1 MLGIFSWGLYCTSS
15 GTLRAIVG
23 KSIIA
28 AAAGLMLFQALEV
41 QKICMLCLA
50 HSLAAI
56 AGVVLTSKRTQLE
69 PCFVLGVVL
78 SVATL
83 KIASPSDPNVIDG
96 REQHQEIFT
105 NTLGYSWLGPTNYKS
120 PLLVVSFTCG
130 HCVDLLRRIQLSK
143 CNQGGTCPR
152 IFILAGD
159 ANFEANA
166 LMLAVI
172 LFRTAHHDKQAGFA
186 MAMDDF
192 SKIRAELMKG
202 DLDKSKERLEMIIP
216 EFVKYLPQA
225 KRQLFSQQNLL
236 SHLELRGT
244 PFLLTA
250 DGVGTYKVHESMFTS
265 TK

>member
-1 MLGIFSWGLYCTSS
+1 
-15 GTLRAIVG
+15 
-23 KSIIA
+23 
-28 AAAGLMLFQALEV
+28 
-41 QKICMLCLA
+41 
-50 HSLAAI
+50 
-56 AGVVLTSKRTQLE
+56 
-69 PCFVLGVVL
+69 
-78 SVATL
+78 
-83 KIASPSDPNVIDG
+83 
-96 REQHQEIFT
+96 
-105 NTLGYSWLGPTNYKS
+105 
-120 PLLVVSFTCG
+120 
-130 HCVDLLRRIQLSK
+130 
-143 CNQGGTCPR
+143 
-152 IFILAGD
+152 
-159 ANFEANA
+159 
-166 LMLAVI
+166 
-172 LFRTAHHDKQAGFA
+172 